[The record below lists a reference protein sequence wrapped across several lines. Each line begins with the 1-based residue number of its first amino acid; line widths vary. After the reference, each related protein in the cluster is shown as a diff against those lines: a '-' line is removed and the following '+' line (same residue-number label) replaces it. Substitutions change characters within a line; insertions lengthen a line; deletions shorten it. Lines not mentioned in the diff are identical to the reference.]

1 MWPEPHGYH
10 WKKECIRLDESKI
23 FVNLERKSLS
33 LLNQWRLLMMM
44 SQAKNVGVLTS
55 QQEDNPVDGR
65 IPGLA

>member
-55 QQEDNPVDGR
+55 QQEGVDGR